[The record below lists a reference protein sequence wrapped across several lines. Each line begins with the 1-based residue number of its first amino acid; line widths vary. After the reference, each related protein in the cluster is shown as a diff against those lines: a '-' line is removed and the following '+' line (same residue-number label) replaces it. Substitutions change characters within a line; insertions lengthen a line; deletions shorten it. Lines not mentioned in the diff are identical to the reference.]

1 MACPRLNTVNLPSSS
16 PSCLQM
22 GEIPERV
29 GGVRNVLEDSQRYLY
44 RENKSLVNQ
53 FGMCVPVRVS
63 HRIKHI
69 QEKKKQR
76 RTNKRVP
83 RRGVAKQGK

>member
-1 MACPRLNTVNLPSSS
+1 
-16 PSCLQM
+16 M

-69 QEKKKQR
+69 QEKKNKEEPTKECQEGALLNKEN
-76 RTNKRVP
+76 NKR
-83 RRGVAKQGK
+83 